1 MGHIDPAGRL
11 VSTLRRRRGTP
22 TPASL
27 SAEWLRSQSRDLV
40 KALEFYKTRFST
52 SNHTNKEL
60 GKAMAAVGCAEL
72 ASGWTQTWA
81 PPYSLYG
88 RRSVLVDR
96 QDGCDLTCRCTA
108 YIHDLSACSGCDGT
122 VQKDAGGENH
132 RGAGGSGDQ
141 TVLGSKNELSSC
153 R

>member
-1 MGHIDPAGRL
+1 MIIPNGLSQISGVAMGPQ
-11 VSTLRRRRGTP
+11 SSFP
-22 TPASL
+22 L
-27 SAEWLRSQSRDLV
+27 SAEWWRSREVVRSLI
-40 KALEFYKTRFST
+40 ASAFYKKSIST